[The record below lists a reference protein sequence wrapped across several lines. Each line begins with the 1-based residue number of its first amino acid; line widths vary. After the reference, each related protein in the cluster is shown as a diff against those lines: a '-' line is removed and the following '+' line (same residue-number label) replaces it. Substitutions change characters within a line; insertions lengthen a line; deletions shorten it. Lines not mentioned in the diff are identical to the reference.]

1 MNDDGSWVIPALPS
15 SAAAKSKGF
24 LEKAFKEQL
33 YFHAGLGGS
42 DLLILLLE
50 IVKLIQLCFHL
61 ENRVIATKI

>member
-24 LEKAFKEQL
+24 LEKAVKEQL

-61 ENRVIATKI
+61 ENHVIATKI